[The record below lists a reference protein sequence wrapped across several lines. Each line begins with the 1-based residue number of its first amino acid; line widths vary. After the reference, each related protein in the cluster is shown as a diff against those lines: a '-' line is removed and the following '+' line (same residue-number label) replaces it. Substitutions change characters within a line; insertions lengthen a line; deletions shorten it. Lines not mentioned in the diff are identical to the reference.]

1 MADTKI
7 NYKGKGF
14 WIGECFI
21 ELLSEYIAQTFET
34 IGLNTFSTN
43 LLQIYDD
50 CDTNRSGESSG
61 MVGILLD
68 KYITSIEDQNILIN
82 VLQQT
87 KTAITAFGNEI
98 TINQLNQFED
108 NKFDPYFAIYWSLPV
123 KTESLIATLDLMIS
137 LLNQTYQS
145 TNTNIRYTGYPTI
158 PGATI
163 I

>member
-14 WIGECFI
+14 WIEECFI
-21 ELLSEYIAQTFET
+21 ELLSDYIAQTFET
-34 IGLNTFSTN
+34 IGLNTFSTR

-50 CDTNRSGESSG
+50 CDSNRSGESSG

-68 KYITSIEDQNILIN
+68 KYIISVEDINILIS

-87 KTAITAFGNEI
+87 KTTIAAIGSEI

-108 NKFDPYFAIYWSLPV
+108 NKSDSYFASYWSIPV
-123 KTESLIATLDLMIS
+123 KTQSLLSTLDLMIS
-137 LLNQTYQS
+137 LLNQTYEKTS
-145 TNTNIRYTGYPTI
+145 TNINYIGFPSIPEATTI
-158 PGATI
+158 
-163 I
+163 